1 MSGLLFIIA
10 PEADYKIIN
19 RILLY
24 LRDWEYGALDS
35 FKLVITKNAYDLDSF
50 DKGSAILSTSP
61 PVPADFENAWAGA
74 SLEDIEDFCLD
85 LAREHTNSGKG
96 RLYVVVDSQGVDDH
110 TSIVGER
117 MIEYENEPISYPE
130 RFKKMRLPW
139 DETYLTWCNLNIAN
153 MNFEEFT
160 EERDADYEETL
171 MRQWWTYRSVSDG
184 PDLSEKNRQERD
196 DELERLRVK
205 GMV

>member
-10 PEADYKIIN
+10 PEADYKLIN

-35 FKLVITKNAYDLDSF
+35 FKLVNTKNAYDLDSF
-50 DKGSAILSTSP
+50 DKGSGIESTTP

-85 LAREHTNSGKG
+85 LGRGDTNSGKG
-96 RLYVVVDSQGVDDH
+96 HLYVIVDSQGVDDH
-110 TSIVGER
+110 TCLLGER

-171 MRQWWTYRSVSDG
+171 TRQWWTYRSVSDG

-196 DELERLRVK
+196 YELERLRVK

>member
-35 FKLVITKNAYDLDSF
+35 FKLVNTKNAYDLDSF
-50 DKGSAILSTSP
+50 DKGSAIDSTTP
-61 PVPADFENAWAGA
+61 PVPADLENAWAGA

>member
-35 FKLVITKNAYDLDSF
+35 FKLVNTKNAYDLDSF
-50 DKGSAILSTSP
+50 DKGSAIESTSP

>member
-50 DKGSAILSTSP
+50 DKGSAIESTSP